1 MTGLEERRGAA
12 SGPRRAWFVEDARRD
27 GPVLKQ
33 FRSGTHRTVPPAD
46 TVERL
51 SPLFPVLGITRVA
64 NVTGLD
70 IIGVPV
76 VMVCRPNARSL
87 SVSQGKG
94 LDLAA
99 AKASGIM
106 EAAEL
111 YHAERITSPLKLGS
125 YNELRFSHPLVD
137 VEALPRLR
145 VSTFHPG
152 SPLLWIEAFDWLE
165 GEPIWVPFELVH
177 TNYTLP
183 LPAGSGAFLTSS
195 NGLASG
201 NHVFEAV
208 SHGICEVVERD
219 AGTLWSLLDDD
230 ARRATRV
237 ELSTVDDPGCR
248 ALIERCEQ
256 AAIAVAVWDITSDIG
271 IPVFRS
277 MIAERAA
284 GGLSSIYPAAGMG
297 CHPARRVALMR
308 ALTEA
313 IQSRMTMITGSRD
326 DMSRAE
332 YERRLDPELHR
343 RVLRE
348 IGDESAGRRFHDVPT
363 WEGETFEEDIR
374 WELDRLRAAGIER
387 VAVIDL
393 TRRELGIPVV
403 RVVIPG
409 LEAIGGIPGY
419 LAGRRARA
427 RMAAM
432 DRGA

>member
-1 MTGLEERRGAA
+1 M
-12 SGPRRAWFVEDARRD
+12 
-27 GPVLKQ
+27 KQ
-33 FRSGTHRTVPPAD
+33 FRAGTHRAVPPAD
-46 TVERL
+46 TLQRL
-51 SPLFPVLGITRVA
+51 SPLFPVLGISRVA

-70 IIGVPV
+70 IIGIPV

-99 AKASGIM
+99 AKASGVM
-106 EAAEL
+106 EATEL

-125 YNELRFSHPLVD
+125 YNELRFSHPIAD
-137 VEALPRLR
+137 VELLPKLR
-145 VSTFHPG
+145 VSSFHPG
-152 SPLLWIEAFDWLE
+152 SPLLWIEALDWLRN
-165 GEPIWVPFELVH
+165 EPLWVPFELVH

-183 LPAGSGAFLTSS
+183 LPTGSGAFLTSS

-201 NHVFEAV
+201 NHAREAV

-219 AGTLWSLLDDD
+219 AGTLWSLLGDD
-230 ARRATRV
+230 ARRATR
-237 ELSTVDDPGCR
+237 LDLGTVDDPGCR

-256 AAIAVAVWDITSDIG
+256 VAIAVAVWEITSDVG
-271 IPVFRS
+271 IPAFRC
-277 MIAERAA
+277 MIAERAT
-284 GGLSSIYPAAGMG
+284 GGLSSLYPAAGMG
-297 CHPARRVALMR
+297 CHPARHVALMR

-313 IQSRMTMITGSRD
+313 VQSRMTMITGTRD

-348 IGDESAGRRFHDVPT
+348 ICDESPGRSFHDVPT
-363 WEGETFEEDIR
+363 WEGETFEDDIR
-374 WELDRLRAAGIER
+374 WELHRLRSAGIER

-393 TRRELGIPVV
+393 TKPELGIPVV

-419 LAGRRARA
+419 IPGPRARA
-427 RMAAM
+427 RLAAPER
-432 DRGA
+432 DV

>member
-1 MTGLEERRGAA
+1 MTEIGDRRRAG
-12 SGPRRAWFVEDARRD
+12 SEPRRASSAEDARRD
-27 GPVLKQ
+27 GPVTKQ
-33 FRSGTHRTVPPAD
+33 FRSGTHRAVPPAD
-46 TVERL
+46 TVRRL
-51 SPLFPVLGITRVA
+51 SPIFPVLGITRVA

-70 IIGVPV
+70 IIGIPV

-111 YHAERITSPLKLGS
+111 YHAERITSPLKLAS
-125 YNELRFSHPLVD
+125 YNELRFSHPLADVD
-137 VEALPRLR
+137 GLPRLR
-145 VSTFHPG
+145 GSTFHPG
-152 SPLLWIEAFDWLE
+152 SSLLWIEALDWLRS
-165 GEPIWVPFELVH
+165 EPLWVPFELVH

-183 LPAGSGAFLTSS
+183 LPTGSGAFLTSS

-201 NHVFEAV
+201 NHVLEAV

-219 AGTLWSLLDDD
+219 AGTLWSLLGDE

-237 ELSTVDDPGCR
+237 DLGTVDDPGCR
-248 ALIERCEQ
+248 ALLDRCER
-256 AAIAVAVWDITSDIG
+256 AAIAVAVWEVTSDVG
-271 IPVFRS
+271 IPAFRC

-284 GGLSSIYPAAGMG
+284 GGMSSIYPAAGMG
-297 CHPARRVALMR
+297 CHPARHVALMR

-313 IQSRMTMITGSRD
+313 VQSRMTMITGSRD

-332 YERRLDPELHR
+332 YVRRLDPELHR

-348 IGDESAGRRFHDVPT
+348 IGDERSGRSFYDAPT
-363 WEGETFEEDIR
+363 WEGEAFEDDVR
-374 WELDRLRAAGIER
+374 WELDRLRAAGIEQ
-387 VAVIDL
+387 VAVVDL
-393 TRRELGIPVV
+393 TKPELAIPVV

-409 LEAIGGIPGY
+409 LEGIGGIPGY
-419 LAGRRARA
+419 VAGPRARA
-427 RMAAM
+427 RMM
-432 DRGA
+432 EHGT